1 MPSENFY
8 SPHGRPD
15 NYKIR
20 YNYKTRYDYK
30 IRYAFKSSPFW
41 GASMKDFQKFSNLST
56 ESFLAVRVVLHCYGS
71 FDTATPAIR
80 HSDDNSST
88 GLANSYVHS
97 LR

>member
-15 NYKIR
+15 NYKI
-20 YNYKTRYDYK
+20 RYDYK

-41 GASMKDFQKFSNLST
+41 GASMKELKKFSKLST
-56 ESFLAVRVVLHCYGS
+56 ESCLTVRAELQYCYGS

-80 HSDDNSST
+80 HSDDNSAT
-88 GLANSYVHS
+88 DLANSYVYS

>member
-20 YNYKTRYDYK
+20 YDYK
-30 IRYAFKSSPFW
+30 IIYAFKSSPFW
-41 GASMKDFQKFSNLST
+41 GASMKDFQKFSELST
-56 ESFLAVRVVLHCYGS
+56 KSFLAVRAVLHYCYGS

-88 GLANSYVHS
+88 DLANSYVYS

>member
-1 MPSENFY
+1 MPSEIFY
-8 SPHGRPD
+8 SPDGRSH
-15 NYKIR
+15 N
-20 YNYKTRYDYK
+20 YK

-56 ESFLAVRVVLHCYGS
+56 ESFLTVRMVLHYCYGS
-71 FDTATPAIR
+71 FDTATLEIG

-88 GLANSYVHS
+88 DLANSHVHS

>member
-8 SPHGRPD
+8 SPHGRAD
-15 NYKIR
+15 NYKI
-20 YNYKTRYDYK
+20 RYDYK

-41 GASMKDFQKFSNLST
+41 GASMKEFKKFSKLST
-56 ESFLAVRVVLHCYGS
+56 ESFLTVRAELQYCYGS

-88 GLANSYVHS
+88 DLANSYVYS